1 MLPFLLGLCFQQLI
15 LATSKNIHSGY
26 FFLQICLSSSGFMQ
40 VTKERCFQKEAMKL
54 TSSKVWQLTYKAKYF
69 CIINDWCHVF
79 ERSLSV
85 DSWG

>member
-1 MLPFLLGLCFQQLI
+1 
-15 LATSKNIHSGY
+15 
-26 FFLQICLSSSGFMQ
+26 MQ

-54 TSSKVWQLTYKAKYF
+54 ISSKVWQLTYKAKYF
-69 CIINDWCHVF
+69 CTINDRCHVL